1 MKENHLTTHG
11 EYVDRG
17 GNRHDKQ
24 PSAGNVLINKK
35 ATKAAYT
42 DQEVTAIIR
51 QGRENPRRLTL
62 EESRL
67 ANKNR
72 TKANEDLRAMEAW
85 AAAEL

>member
-11 EYVDRG
+11 EYADRG

-24 PSAGNVLINKK
+24 APAGDVLINKK
-35 ATKAAYT
+35 VSKAAYT

-72 TKANEDLRAMEAW
+72 MKANGDLRAMEAW
-85 AAAEL
+85 AVAEL